1 MSPLA
6 ACGREPTSGGKPPDF
21 SVTLQERTNAD
32 LLMDAVTAAVHDVEG
47 PPVPDL
53 MRDSLP
59 RRIALGLLRVIL
71 WSAYK
76 LMARMRVEGA
86 KHVPRQGAVILA
98 PNHLSATDWP
108 AVGLAS
114 PRLPWFM
121 AKEELFVTPILA
133 PLIRL
138 CHAYPVKRGTADR
151 AALRRTEELLRHG
164 QVVVIFPEGQVSPD
178 ARFQPLKPGL
188 ALLALRTGATVIPVG
203 LLGTERLMPYGCN
216 FPRPIRKPLVVCFGP
231 PLSLDDLREPGRTV
245 PSRGAVDTATE
256 RLAVAIRSL
265 VEERK

>member
-1 MSPLA
+1 
-6 ACGREPTSGGKPPDF
+6 
-21 SVTLQERTNAD
+21 
-32 LLMDAVTAAVHDVEG
+32 MDASSRAPTVS
-47 PPVPDL
+47 DL
-53 MRDSLP
+53 MHDSLP
-59 RRIALGLLRVIL
+59 RGIAIALLRVIL

-76 LMARMRVEGA
+76 LVARMRVEGA

-121 AKEELFVTPILA
+121 AKEELFETPILA

-138 CHAYPVKRGTADR
+138 CHAYPVKRETADR
-151 AALRRTEELLRHG
+151 AALRQTEELLRQG

-188 ALLALRTGATVIPVG
+188 ALLALRTGAAVVPVG
-203 LLGTERLMPYGCN
+203 LLGTERLMPYGHKLPH
-216 FPRPIRKPLVVCFGP
+216 FLRKPVIV
-231 PLSLDDLREPGRTV
+231 R
-245 PSRGAVDTATE
+245 
-256 RLAVAIRSL
+256 
-265 VEERK
+265 